1 MLDSLWNI
9 LNGLQWRFCCSNV
22 SSLVIFRPGNI
33 HPNFSSQSWWFEEG
47 GCAAITFYLLFLL
60 AFVRWEIYLFLY
72 AFACCAFFVV
82 VIAVA
87 VSAAFSVFCI
97 RMRECVR
104 ALSFGLLYVDLFNE
118 FVLFFETFH
127 FNLFSTLL
135 NCITYSFFYILSQ
148 VVFIVSFNEYFL
160 FSLSNFFLILN
171 RFVL

>member
-1 MLDSLWNI
+1 M
-9 LNGLQWRFCCSNV
+9 V
-22 SSLVIFRPGNI
+22 SSDAFAVAMCHRWLYFV
-33 HPNFSSQSWWFEEG
+33 QE
-47 GCAAITFYLLFLL
+47 TFAQTFLLNHDGSGKVVVLLLRFTYYFCWLLFAEKFIYFFMLSR
-60 AFVRWEIYLFLY
+60 AVRS
-72 AFACCAFFVV
+72 FFVV

-87 VSAAFSVFCI
+87 VSAAFSVFCN

-118 FVLFFETFH
+118 FALFFETFH

-148 VVFIVSFNEYFL
+148 VVFIVGFNEYFL
-160 FSLSNFFLILN
+160 FSLSNFFLN